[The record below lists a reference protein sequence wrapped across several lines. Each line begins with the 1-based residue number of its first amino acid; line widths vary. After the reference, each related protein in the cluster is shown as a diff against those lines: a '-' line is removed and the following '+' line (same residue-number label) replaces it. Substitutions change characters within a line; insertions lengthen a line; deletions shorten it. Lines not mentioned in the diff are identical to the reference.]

1 MSIKR
6 SVARLIACLTFV
18 GLASSASA
26 QVPANSNLDYSNPTQ
41 SWENGSPPFAESAPR
56 SHRFFQPFHPVG
68 FEPKW
73 DWFAPAETSTYG
85 NGPRAHIGFFGSY
98 ERLFWSMAKPSR
110 ATIGS
115 ETATGPF
122 VNNISTS
129 LFPLPAINSVDTGFM
144 EANGAWGNRW
154 ELGYI
159 DTDNYGWMTS
169 IIDHVSQGQYHVGT
183 NVNMQFD
190 DPQGLLQGFE
200 LLSDGTV
207 DQIGKMAVEWEEM
220 LIKNQAYLN
229 GVEVMRMYRA
239 PRLHHGGYFELLYG
253 VRWLQLSD
261 TQYVIATVDERVIPT
276 APNPLTN
283 SEWSTRAVN
292 NVVGPQI
299 GARMFKQTGRW
310 VTSLEARFLAGAN
323 FQQVRQQT
331 NLGTEIQVIEAQLD
345 STVGAVLPLN
355 FTGLGTQTQ
364 SFATTFS
371 PVGELR
377 ANASFQATSN
387 VGLKVGYTGI
397 VMGNAT
403 RASNRVD
410 YSGDDLISIKE
421 GGNHQLFFSNGLNF
435 GVEINR

>member
-1 MSIKR
+1 
-6 SVARLIACLTFV
+6 
-18 GLASSASA
+18 
-26 QVPANSNLDYSNPTQ
+26 
-41 SWENGSPPFAESAPR
+41 
-56 SHRFFQPFHPVG
+56 
-68 FEPKW
+68 
-73 DWFAPAETSTYG
+73 
-85 NGPRAHIGFFGSY
+85 
-98 ERLFWSMAKPSR
+98 
-110 ATIGS
+110 
-115 ETATGPF
+115 
-122 VNNISTS
+122 
-129 LFPLPAINSVDTGFM
+129 
-144 EANGAWGNRW
+144 
-154 ELGYI
+154 
-159 DTDNYGWMTS
+159 
-169 IIDHVSQGQYHVGT
+169 
-183 NVNMQFD
+183 MQFD

-410 YSGDDLISIKE
+410 YSGNDLISIKE

>member
-6 SVARLIACLTFV
+6 SVAWLLACLTLV
-18 GLASSASA
+18 GLAGSATA
-26 QVPANSNLDYSNPTQ
+26 QVPANSNLNYSNPTQ

-68 FEPKW
+68 FEPQW

-85 NGPRAHIGFFGSY
+85 NGPRAHIGYFGSY

-122 VNNISTS
+122 VNNTFISLT
-129 LFPLPAINSVDTGFM
+129 PLPAINSVDTGFM

-154 ELGYI
+154 ELGYV

-190 DPQGLLQGFE
+190 DPQGLLEGF
-200 LLSDGTV
+200 LLLPANLV
-207 DQIGKMAVEWEEM
+207 FPVGKMAVEFEEM

-229 GVEVMRMYRA
+229 GVEVLRTYRA

-261 TQYVIATVDERVIPT
+261 TQHVIATVDEDVQPQ

-292 NVVGPQI
+292 NVVGPEI
-299 GARMFKQTGRW
+299 GARLFKQTGRW
-310 VTSLEARFLAGAN
+310 VTSIEGRFLGGAN

-331 NLGTEIQVIEAQLD
+331 NLGTEIQAIEAQFD
-345 STVGAVLPLN
+345 GVVGAVLPLR

-377 ANASFQATSN
+377 VNASFQATSN
-387 VGLKVGYTGI
+387 VGIKVGYTGI
-397 VMGNAT
+397 VMGNVT

-410 YSGDDLISIKE
+410 YSGDNLISIKE

-435 GVEINR
+435 GVEVNR